1 MTPTDVGVNSQ
12 GHIGYMSWSGHR
24 DQKYKNKMSTNNFTL
39 LWTKIIKLCIKDQD
53 KQQMALINLRVK
65 GQGHCNSIVHLLN
78 NDYILVLSRVFKLGL
93 KVRNEQKMIPLYVG
107 VNGAGHSDLEYKYW
121 QFLLGEFSKIRL
133 VFLMIFSDESKFAM
147 LERTS
152 DLKEKES
159 LDDPD
164 NGTGCGCLMKRT
176 YPS

>member
-1 MTPTDVGVNSQ
+1 
-12 GHIGYMSWSGHR
+12 
-24 DQKYKNKMSTNNFTL
+24 
-39 LWTKIIKLCIKDQD
+39 
-53 KQQMALINLRVK
+53 
-65 GQGHCNSIVHLLN
+65 
-78 NDYILVLSRVFKLGL
+78 
-93 KVRNEQKMIPLYVG
+93 
-107 VNGAGHSDLEYKYW
+107 
-121 QFLLGEFSKIRL
+121 
-133 VFLMIFSDESKFAM
+133 MIFSDESKFAM